1 MRALSL
7 STALLALATAMPA
20 IAQDAIQVDGSSTV
34 FPVSEAFA
42 EEFQAA
48 TGNRVVVGVSGTGG
62 GFQKFCRGEISFA
75 GASRPIRTSEMEACA
90 AAGIE
95 YVELPIA
102 IDALAVVINP
112 ANTFAQCLSIAELNT
127 MWEPAAQGVVN
138 NWNQVNAAFP
148 DAPLTLFGP
157 GTDSGTYDYFT
168 FAVTGEEHSSRGDF
182 SASEDDNVL
191 VQGVSTDPNALGFFG
206 LAYLDENRERL
217 QAVGIRQEDGS
228 CVEPS
233 TETAANG
240 TYQPLT
246 RPLFIYVNAAHLDSM
261 PAVQDYAMFMMN
273 GELAPELVAETG
285 YLPLPAEA
293 FALAQSKITNRVT
306 GTYFG
311 GSSRTGVSVAD
322 LLAH

>member
-7 STALLALATAMPA
+7 STALLALATALPA
-20 IAQDAIQVDGSSTV
+20 FAQDAVQVDGSSTV
-34 FPVSEAFA
+34 FPISEAFA
-42 EEFQAA
+42 EEYQIA
-48 TGNRVVVGVSGTGG
+48 TGNRVTVGVSGTGG
-62 GFQKFCRGEISFA
+62 GFQKFCRGEISIT
-75 GASRPIRTSEMEACA
+75 GASRPIRSSEMEACA

-95 YVELPIA
+95 YIELPIA

-127 MWEPAAQGVVN
+127 MWEPAAQGVVS
-138 NWNQVNAAFP
+138 NWNQVNPAFP

-168 FAVTGEEHSSRGDF
+168 FAVTGTEHNSRGDF
-182 SASEDDNVL
+182 TASEDDNVL
-191 VQGVSTDPNALGFFG
+191 VYGVSTDPNALGFFG
-206 LAYLDENRERL
+206 LAYLEENRERL

-246 RPLFIYVNAAHLDSM
+246 RPIFIYVNADHLDSV
-261 PAVQDYAMFMMN
+261 ANVEGLVQFMMN
-273 GELAPELVAETG
+273 AEHAPELVAETG

-293 FALAQSKITNRVT
+293 FELALAKITNRVT

-311 GSSRTGVSVAD
+311 GSSRTGVSIAD

>member
-7 STALLALATAMPA
+7 STALLALATALPA
-20 IAQDAIQVDGSSTV
+20 FAQDAVQVDGSSTV
-34 FPVSEAFA
+34 FPISEAFA
-42 EEFQAA
+42 EEYQIA
-48 TGNRVVVGVSGTGG
+48 TGNRVTVGVSGTGG
-62 GFQKFCRGEISFA
+62 GFQKFCRGEISIT
-75 GASRPIRTSEMEACA
+75 GASRPIRASEMEACA

-95 YVELPIA
+95 YIELPIA

-127 MWEPAAQGVVN
+127 MWEPAAQGVVS
-138 NWNQVNAAFP
+138 NWNQVNPAFP

-168 FAVTGEEHSSRGDF
+168 FAVTGTEHNSRGDF
-182 SASEDDNVL
+182 TASEDDNVL
-191 VQGVSTDPNALGFFG
+191 VYGVSTDPNALGFFG
-206 LAYLDENRERL
+206 LAYLEENRERL

-246 RPLFIYVNAAHLDSM
+246 RPIFIYVNADHLDSV
-261 PAVQDYAMFMMN
+261 ANVEGLVQFMMN
-273 GELAPELVAETG
+273 AEHAPELVAETG

-293 FALAQSKITNRVT
+293 FELALAKIANRVT

-311 GSSRTGVSVAD
+311 GSSRTGVSIAD

>member
-7 STALLALATAMPA
+7 STALLALATALPA
-20 IAQDAIQVDGSSTV
+20 FAQDAVQVDGSSTV
-34 FPVSEAFA
+34 FPISEAFA
-42 EEFQAA
+42 EEYQIA
-48 TGNRVVVGVSGTGG
+48 TGNRVTVGVSGTGG
-62 GFQKFCRGEISFA
+62 GFQKFCRGEISIT
-75 GASRPIRTSEMEACA
+75 GASRPIRSSEMEACA

-95 YVELPIA
+95 YIELPIA

-138 NWNQVNAAFP
+138 NWNQVNPAFP

-293 FALAQSKITNRVT
+293 FELAQSKITNRVT